1 MEGDVP
7 KGKAFIVACV
17 GFICGTGFFSFT
29 AQSSVWLYCSGS
41 LLGIFFFLIFKK
53 KQQIFLQIVIL
64 VFLGFCISGARY
76 MLSYPVINKGHI
88 SFFNGQEKVFS
99 GLVIADPKVAASGR
113 QLIIRADEPYQGKI
127 LVKSAAYPEYMYGD
141 RLEVRCMLQKPEN
154 REFAYDRYLARLDI
168 YSICKR
174 PFIKRLSSEQGNGVY
189 SFLLEV
195 KRKSYETA
203 QLYLP
208 EPTASL
214 ALPVVFGSGE
224 IDDDISDSFRRTGLT
239 HIMAVS
245 GFNVSLLAAL
255 FSIVLAYAGV
265 SRRFIFYISVLAII
279 AYVAIVG
286 APASAVRAGVMSI
299 FLLLALTAGRLVS
312 IPRLIVIVA
321 VMTLMMNPRSLRDD
335 VSWQLSF
342 LALLGLVYILPYMQ
356 KWTTNIIRG
365 RGKFIVEATLATIA
379 AQLATAPIIVYNFGQ
394 FSIIAPLANVL
405 VVWMIPVLTVS
416 VMLALPLAALFPALG
431 EVLFFLPWLMVKYIF
446 TIVGVLSDL
455 PWASVQFKV

>member
-1 MEGDVP
+1 MP
-7 KGKAFIVACV
+7 KGKAFIFVCV

-29 AQSSVWLYCSGS
+29 AQSSVLLYCTGS
-41 LLGIFFFLIFKK
+41 LLGILFFLIFKK
-53 KQQIFLQIVIL
+53 KQQIFLQIAIL
-64 VFLGFCISGARY
+64 VFFGFCISGVRY
-76 MLSYPVINKGHI
+76 MLSYPVINNRHI

-99 GLVIADPKVAASGR
+99 GLVIVESKVTVSGR
-113 QLIIRADEPYQGKI
+113 QLIIRVDDPYRGKI
-127 LVKSAAYPEYMYGD
+127 LVNSAAFPEYVYGD
-141 RLEVRCMLQKPEN
+141 RVEVRCMLQKPEN
-154 REFAYDRYLARLDI
+154 REFAYDRYLARLAI

-174 PFIKRLSSEQGNGVY
+174 PFIKRLASEQGNGVY

-255 FSIVLAYAGV
+255 LSIVLAYAGV
-265 SRRFIFYISVLAII
+265 SRRLIFYMSALVII

-335 VSWQLSF
+335 IGWQLSF
-342 LALLGLVYILPYMQ
+342 LALLGLVYILPYLQ
-356 KWTTNIIRG
+356 KWTMHIVHG
-365 RGKFIVEATLATIA
+365 RGKIIIEAILATVA

-405 VVWMIPVLTVS
+405 VVWMIPMLTVS

-446 TIVGVLSDL
+446 TIVGVLSGL
-455 PWASVQFKV
+455 PWASVQLEI

>member
-7 KGKAFIVACV
+7 KGKAFIFVCV

-29 AQSSVWLYCSGS
+29 DQSSVWLYFGGS

-53 KQQIFLQIVIL
+53 NQQIFLQIAIL
-64 VFLGFCISGARY
+64 VFFGFCISGVRY
-76 MLSYPVINKGHI
+76 MLSYPVINEGHI

-99 GLVIADPKVAASGR
+99 GLVIAEPKVAASGR
-113 QLIIRADEPYQGKI
+113 QLIIRVDEPYQGKI
-127 LVKSAAYPEYMYGD
+127 LVNSAVYPEYMYGD
-141 RLEVRCMLQKPEN
+141 RLEVRCLLQKPQN
-154 REFAYDRYLARLDI
+154 KEFAYDRYLARLEI

-174 PFIKRLSSEQGNGVY
+174 TFIKRLASGQGNRIY
-189 SFLLEV
+189 LCLLEL
-195 KRKSYETA
+195 KKLSYETA

-255 FSIVLAYAGV
+255 LSIVLAYTGLG
-265 SRRFIFYISVLAII
+265 RRLIFYISASAIA

-299 FLLLALTAGRLVS
+299 FLLLALTVGRLVS
-312 IPRLIVIVA
+312 IPRLVIIVA
-321 VMTLMMNPRSLRDD
+321 VITLIMNPRSLRDD
-335 VSWQLSF
+335 IGWQLSF

-365 RGKFIVEATLATIA
+365 RGKFIAEAILATVA
-379 AQLATAPIIVYNFGQ
+379 AQLATAPIIIYNFGQ

-431 EVLFFLPWLMVKYIF
+431 EALFFLPWLMVKYIF
-446 TIVGVLSDL
+446 TIVGVLSGL
-455 PWASVQFKV
+455 PWASVQLKV